1 MKAIYYVLI
10 LCLGWNYGP
19 VALASEKLRSEI
31 VALLQEEVIARADAA
46 LEAQPVT
53 VTATPAVRSAGGL
66 HDFYSEGDYWWPDPQ
81 NPDGSYIRRD
91 GETNPDNFTAHR
103 EAMIRFSQLVGDLVS
118 GWLLTS
124 DTRYTDAARLHCRAW
139 FMDDAT
145 RMNPNLLYAQAIQ
158 GIATGRGIGI
168 IDTIHL
174 MEVSQALR
182 LMEQSGLIPE
192 PELRAFRLWFSDYL
206 TWISTHRYGVAERS
220 AKNNHGT
227 CWAMQAAAFAL
238 FTGDEEMLRSCREQ
252 YKAVLLPGQM
262 APDGSFP
269 LELDRTKPYGYA
281 LFNLDAMAVTA
292 WLLSTP
298 EEDLWD
304 FTLPD
309 GRGIRKGV
317 EWMFPYVADKSLW
330 QLPPDVMFW
339 EEWPVAHPFL
349 WLACLDRF
357 EPRYWEVWKGLEHFP
372 ANAEVIRNL
381 PVRHPLLWLP

>member
-1 MKAIYYVLI
+1 MKTIYYVLI
-10 LCLGWNYGP
+10 LCLGCIYGP
-19 VALASEKLRSEI
+19 AASASEELRGEI
-31 VALLQEEVIARADAA
+31 AALLHEEIMVRADAA
-46 LEAQPVT
+46 LEVLPVT
-53 VTATPAVRSAGGL
+53 VTATPAVRSAGGIQ
-66 HDFYSEGDYWWPDPQ
+66 DFYSEGDYWWPDPQ
-81 NPDGSYIRRD
+81 NPDGPYIRRD

-103 EAMIRFSQLVGDLVS
+103 EATIRFSQLVGDLVS

-182 LMEQSGLIPE
+182 LMDQAGLIPAE
-192 PELRAFRLWFSDYL
+192 ELRAFRLWFSDYL
-206 TWISTHRYGVAERS
+206 TWISTHRYGVAERN

-227 CWAMQAAAFAL
+227 CWVMQAAAFAL
-238 FTGDEEMLRSCREQ
+238 FTGDEEVLRSCRDQ
-252 YKAVLLPGQM
+252 YKTILLAGQM

-298 EEDLWD
+298 EEDLWE

-349 WLACLDRF
+349 LLACLDRF
-357 EPRYWEVWKGLEHFP
+357 ETRYWEVWKGLEHFP